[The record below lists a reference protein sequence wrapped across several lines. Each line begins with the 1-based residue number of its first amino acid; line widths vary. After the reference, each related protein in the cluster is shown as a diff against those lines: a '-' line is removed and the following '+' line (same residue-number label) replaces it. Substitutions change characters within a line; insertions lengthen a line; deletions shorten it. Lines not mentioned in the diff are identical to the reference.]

1 MIINEKILKM
11 KEKINIK
18 PKVSITYF
26 VPDIRKK
33 GGKYVTITGN
43 IKKIDE
49 FKHLIIFED
58 KKEIPIQEIIEIV
71 DIEEMPKL

>member
-18 PKVSITYF
+18 PKISITYF
-26 VPDIRKK
+26 VPDIRKQ